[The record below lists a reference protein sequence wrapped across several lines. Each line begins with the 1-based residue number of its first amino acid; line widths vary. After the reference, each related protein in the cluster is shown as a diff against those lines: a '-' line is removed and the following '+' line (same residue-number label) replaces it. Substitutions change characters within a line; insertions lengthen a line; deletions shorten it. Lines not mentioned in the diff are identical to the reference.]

1 MVHGNN
7 ALRVSGAP
15 FICSSVTSSPMVITS
30 WSLRADHRS
39 QPPGSWHWARLKH
52 PNWDK
57 SEAPPHQS
65 WSLLEP
71 VVPEF
76 FSWQHDLLKKQRK
89 ILCNLCKGLFINDVI
104 IFGGYQDPLYPSG
117 HCTMFLLSNKSC
129 LKSNKLRPILKCH
142 AISKKY
148 LS

>member
-1 MVHGNN
+1 
-7 ALRVSGAP
+7 
-15 FICSSVTSSPMVITS
+15 MVITS

-129 LKSNKLRPILKCH
+129 LKSNKLRLILKCQFCH
-142 AISKKY
+142 TIFKNIFLNVFGSRQPRDILVFVILK
-148 LS
+148 L